1 MTAAARRYH
10 QVFPG
15 QPDQVSRVRRE
26 VGQHV
31 RDTPVADDVI
41 LIASELATNAVL
53 HSKSRDEI
61 FAVACEVYPRCVRI
75 EVADLGGQ
83 WHDHEPDDR
92 PHGLEIVTT
101 LATRWGIRPGTAG
114 IRVVWARVE
123 FQGAS

>member
-1 MTAAARRYH
+1 MAAARKYY
-10 QVFPG
+10 QVFRG
-15 QPDQVSRVRRE
+15 QPDQVSQVRRE

-83 WHDHEPDDR
+83 WHDPERDDR
-92 PHGLEIVTT
+92 PHGLEIVRM
-101 LATRWGIRPGTAG
+101 LAAKWGVKCGTGG
-114 IRVVWARVE
+114 IRVIWALVE
-123 FQGAS
+123 FGGSS